1 VTDDRWRYPR
11 TIGESVLDELGRFG
25 PAGAI
30 GEVVAAWP
38 DAVGAAIAREAWP
51 ARIAR
56 DGTLH
61 VATSSSVWA
70 YELTQLEE
78 TVLERLREALGE
90 TAPARLRFAAGRVP
104 ETAGEAAR
112 ERANEPPP
120 PVSEAA
126 RRLGEDVASAI
137 EDEELRALVARA
149 AARSLGRP
157 DDRSL

>member
-56 DGTLH
+56 DRTLH

-104 ETAGEAAR
+104 ETAGEAAP
-112 ERANEPPP
+112 ERANEAPP
-120 PVSEAA
+120 PVPEEA

-149 AARSLGRP
+149 AARSLSRP

>member
-1 VTDDRWRYPR
+1 VTDRWRYPR

-38 DAVGAAIAREAWP
+38 AAVGEAIAREAWP
-51 ARIAR
+51 ARIAG

-70 YELTQLEE
+70 YELTQLEA
-78 TVLERLREALGE
+78 TVLDRLREALGD
-90 TAPARLRFAAGRVP
+90 TAPTRLRFAAGRVP
-104 ETAGEAAR
+104 GAAGEVPEEGR
-112 ERANEPPP
+112 NEPPP
-120 PVSEAA
+120 PVSDEA
-126 RRLGEDVASAI
+126 RRVGEDVASAI

-149 AARSLGRP
+149 AARSLDRP

>member
-1 VTDDRWRYPR
+1 MSDRWRYPR
-11 TIGESVLDELGRFG
+11 TIGESVLGEVARLG

-30 GEVVAAWP
+30 GDVVAAWP
-38 DAVGAAIAREAWP
+38 DAVGEAIAREAWP

-70 YELTQLEE
+70 YELTQLGD
-78 TVLERLREALGE
+78 TVLERLRESLGDR
-90 TAPARLRFAAGRVP
+90 APTRLRFAAGRVP
-104 ETAGEAAR
+104 SPGAEASEDAPH
-112 ERANEPPP
+112 ELPPP
-120 PVSEAA
+120 PSREAREVA
-126 RRLGEDVASAI
+126 EQVASAI

-149 AARSLGRP
+149 AARSLSRP

>member
-1 VTDDRWRYPR
+1 VSERWHLR
-11 TIGESVLDELGRFG
+11 TIGESVLGELGRFG

-38 DAVGAAIAREAWP
+38 DAVGEAIAREAWP

-56 DGTLH
+56 DGTLL

-70 YELTQLEE
+70 HELTQLEE
-78 TVLERLREALGE
+78 TVIGRLREALGE

-104 ETAGEAAR
+104 GPAGER
-112 ERANEPPP
+112 SEETLHEPPP
-120 PVSEAA
+120 PPSKEAE
-126 RRLGEDVASAI
+126 RVGREVASAI

-149 AARSLGRP
+149 AARSLSRP

>member
-90 TAPARLRFAAGRVP
+90 TTPARLRFAAGRVP
-104 ETAGEAAR
+104 ETAGEAAP
-112 ERANEPPP
+112 ERANEAPP
-120 PVSEAA
+120 PVPEEA